1 MAINKILLVDD
12 SPTERH
18 FLSGLLTKQGY
29 QVVLAEN
36 GEEAL
41 SKAKQEKPDLII
53 MDVVMPG
60 LNGFQAT
67 RAITKDDET
76 KHIPVIMCTTKGQ
89 ETDKVWGMRQGA
101 KAYLV
106 KPVKPE
112 DLLSQ
117 IKALG

>member
-1 MAINKILLVDD
+1 MAISRILVVDD
-12 SPTERH
+12 SPTERF
-18 FLSGLLTKQGY
+18 FLSELLVKNGY
-29 QVVLAEN
+29 
-36 GEEAL
+36 
-41 SKAKQEKPDLII
+41 
-53 MDVVMPG
+53 
-60 LNGFQAT
+60 QAT
-67 RAITKDDET
+67 RMITKEEAT

-112 DLLSQ
+112 ELLSQ

>member
-1 MAINKILLVDD
+1 MAIRQPHD
-12 SPTERH
+12 
-18 FLSGLLTKQGY
+18 FQG
-29 QVVLAEN
+29 
-36 GEEAL
+36 G
-41 SKAKQEKPDLII
+41 
-53 MDVVMPG
+53 G
-60 LNGFQAT
+60 
-67 RAITKDDET
+67 T

-117 IKALG
+117 IKALD